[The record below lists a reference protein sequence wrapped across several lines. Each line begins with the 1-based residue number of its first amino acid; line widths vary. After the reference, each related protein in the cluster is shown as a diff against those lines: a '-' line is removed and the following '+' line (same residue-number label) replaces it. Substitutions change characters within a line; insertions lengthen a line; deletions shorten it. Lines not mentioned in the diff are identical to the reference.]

1 MNRSLSKIVIAVL
14 SMCVISCSNDNN
26 DNENEPDS
34 IFTVQ
39 QTSSGSHEGYE
50 YVDLGLSVKWAIC
63 NVGDSLP
70 YGYGD
75 YYAWGETETKDTFSL
90 KAYHYAGDPNKLPD
104 SCDVARQK
112 MGGNWRM
119 PTKAEFEE
127 LLKEC
132 KWSCTKYPKTDVYGY
147 KVTAKNK
154 NWMFIPLSGHKVDE
168 YTYDTGKTGIL
179 WSSDADQIY
188 PYVLTI
194 YFSGNNDK
202 NQVQRTYPFWGLPVR
217 AVIKE

>member
-1 MNRSLSKIVIAVL
+1 
-14 SMCVISCSNDNN
+14 MCVISCSNDNN

-90 KAYHYAGDPNKLPD
+90 EAYHYAGDPNKLPD

-119 PTKAEFEE
+119 PTEAEFEE
-127 LLKEC
+127 LLNKC
-132 KWSCTKYPKTDVYGY
+132 DWRCTYYPKTRIYGY
-147 KVTAKNK
+147 KVTALLQKTK
-154 NWMFIPLSGHKVDE
+154 TGCSYHYQDTKSMGTLMIQERLAYSGHRTQII
-168 YTYDTGKTGIL
+168 YIL
-179 WSSDADQIY
+179 MC
-188 PYVLTI
+188 
-194 YFSGNNDK
+194 
-202 NQVQRTYPFWGLPVR
+202 
-217 AVIKE
+217 

>member
-1 MNRSLSKIVIAVL
+1 MNQSLSKIAIAVL
-14 SMCVISCSNDNN
+14 SMCVISCSNDDN
-26 DNENEPDS
+26 DGLDFGSSYQP
-34 IFTVQ
+34 
-39 QTSSGSHEGYE
+39 TSSGSHEGYE
-50 YVDLGLSVKWAIC
+50 YVDLGLPSGLKWAIC

-75 YYAWGETETKDTFSL
+75 YYAWGETETKDKYSTSL
-90 KAYHYAGDPNKLPD
+90 YTGDPNKLPD

-127 LLKEC
+127 LLNKCE
-132 KWSCTKYPKTDVYGY
+132 WRCTYFPKTKVYGY

-168 YTYDTGKTGIL
+168 YTYDIGKTGIL
-179 WSSDADQIY
+179 WSSDADHSY

-194 YFSGNNDK
+194 YFSANND
-202 NQVQRTYPFWGLPVR
+202 NNRVQQTFPYWGLPVR
-217 AVIKE
+217 AVCE